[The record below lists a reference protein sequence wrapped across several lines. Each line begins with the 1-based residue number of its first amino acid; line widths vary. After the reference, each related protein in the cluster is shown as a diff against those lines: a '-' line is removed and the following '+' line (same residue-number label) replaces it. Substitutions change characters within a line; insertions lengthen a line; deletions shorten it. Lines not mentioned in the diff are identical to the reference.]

1 DCQLVRRGEAAPRTR
16 LGPAD
21 LGEHT
26 AATPAALVGLCGDR
40 RRMMPPVVP
49 LATYR
54 LQLTKDFGFDD
65 AAKLVPYL
73 KQLGV
78 SHLYAS
84 PFLKARPG
92 STHGYDIVD
101 HDRLNPELGGEDAFL
116 RMSDALKAHGL
127 GLILDFVP
135 NHMGVGHADNAWW
148 LDVLEWGQ
156 KSPHARSFDIDW
168 DGLPHRRHPGVLLPI
183 LGRPYGEAL
192 EAGEI
197 ELKYDAESGSFAL
210 WYFDNKLPV
219 NPQRYSE
226 MLRTIVGAAA
236 ATDDPA
242 AHELIT
248 LAHDYR
254 DPTKPAWRDGPA
266 LKARLAAIEG
276 ADRVIERGLVAYRPD
291 VNGGAGALH
300 RLLERQHYRLAYW
313 RVAVSAVN
321 YRRFF
326 DISDLAGLRVENP
339 ATFRAMHT
347 LVARLIEG
355 GELQGLRLDH
365 IDGLRDPAQYT
376 RRLQQLVRKIRRE
389 AGLSPRFY
397 IIVEKILGLGEPMPR
412 LPGVD
417 GTTGYEWLNVL
428 SRILVDGNGMAG
440 LDRTWRAL

>member
-1 DCQLVRRGEAAPRTR
+1 
-16 LGPAD
+16 
-21 LGEHT
+21 
-26 AATPAALVGLCGDR
+26 
-40 RRMMPPVVP
+40 
-49 LATYR
+49 
-54 LQLTKDFGFDD
+54 K
-65 AAKLVPYL
+65 PY
-73 KQLGV
+73 G
-78 SHLYAS
+78 
-84 PFLKARPG
+84 
-92 STHGYDIVD
+92 
-101 HDRLNPELGGEDAFL
+101 
-116 RMSDALKAHGL
+116 DAL
-127 GLILDFVP
+127 
-135 NHMGVGHADNAWW
+135 
-148 LDVLEWGQ
+148 Q
-156 KSPHARSFDIDW
+156 
-168 DGLPHRRHPGVLLPI
+168 
-183 LGRPYGEAL
+183 
-192 EAGEI
+192 AGEL
-197 ELKYDAESGSFAL
+197 ELKYDGESGSFAV

-226 MLRTIVGAAA
+226 MIRTIVGAAA
-236 ATDDPA
+236 AAGDPA
-242 AHELIT
+242 GHELIA

-254 DPTKPAWRDGPA
+254 DPTKPTYRDAPA
-266 LKARLAAIEG
+266 LKQRLAAIEG

-313 RVAVSAVN
+313 RVAFSAVN

-326 DISDLAGLRVENP
+326 DISDLAAIRPEDT
-339 ATFRAMHT
+339 ATFRAMHS
-347 LVARLIEG
+347 LVSRLISEDR
-355 GELQGLRLDH
+355 LQGLRLDH